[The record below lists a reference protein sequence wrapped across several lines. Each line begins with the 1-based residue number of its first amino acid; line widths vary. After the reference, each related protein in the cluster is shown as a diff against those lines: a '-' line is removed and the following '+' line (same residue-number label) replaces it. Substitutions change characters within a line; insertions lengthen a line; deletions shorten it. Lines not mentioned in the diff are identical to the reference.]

1 MQFSINIPHYTPIV
15 NLIQVTQAA
24 KTQIRKSIE
33 TITINF
39 LNLILFLV
47 FSFYRT
53 ILKNLCFYDI
63 MKIIMIK
70 CPSCCNKN
78 TDKSKFCR
86 ECGAGFEAGGK
97 LQDELKLV
105 TILFAD
111 ISGFTAMS
119 GKLSPD
125 EVKEI
130 IDDIIEKLTAAIE
143 SERGTVIKYEGDCI
157 MAAFG
162 INGSDELDPAH
173 SCYAALKMQRE
184 LLKFSE
190 NLKRARGFGLSMR
203 IGIHAGRCVIGLIGG
218 RLDIMG
224 DAVNIAARMEQNAA
238 IGKIMITSDM
248 AGQLKDRFLLEEPAP
263 VKVKGKEDPVRVYNV
278 TGKAPIRSRLI
289 LERRTEMVGRE
300 AELNSMIKKF
310 EEVESTSIPHLFF
323 IEGPA
328 GCGKSRL
335 IQEFEQYVR
344 KLPGD
349 IKLNRSF
356 FNSTAGGDYRV
367 FKVFFKTLDAGCGC
381 ESELLDHLKKAMAGY
396 DEKILKDHSKNMSY
410 LLGLDYS
417 EDEYIKRMKESPK
430 EFIPVIFKAFEDYF
444 TAVTAETAHVFFV
457 EDLHWADDGSIKLM
471 DHLLRW
477 LGGRLYFIATSR
489 KSLDEISFKPPRLK
503 TSGCRLNYLSAGIGD
518 MMIKNIFNDAA
529 GIGED
534 QVNKIIDKIDSV
546 AAGNPLFIEELII
559 SMHDK
564 GIIVKNDA
572 GWKIDEEK
580 LRALSLPATV
590 EMAIQSRIDG
600 LSRENI
606 EVLKKAAAIGRKFS
620 SEALIH
626 LLDKNLSKNFQPR
639 ISDLIK
645 KGIFL
650 NAGSDSYIFSH
661 DTIRD
666 VAYEKLTKKQ
676 KRELHEKAAG
686 WFEGLINDRR
696 AADENLESLI
706 CFHFDK
712 AANKQK
718 TVHYA
723 QLAAGASFEKYQV
736 EDCIH
741 YYELIRKYLNE
752 DENLM
757 DEARLI
763 EYLEGYSDVM
773 LLAGRTNELPDI
785 LNEFEH
791 KIQSAAAK
799 AKLNIKKMHVYGRLS
814 DMNNWETAINDT
826 EKILGDPDA
835 HKSSADDIL
844 WANLHERRGS
854 FYETKG
860 VWESALNCFEKTLKI
875 YENIENKTGTAAVL
889 ISIGVIYYKM
899 GSYDEALSRYEK
911 SGGIYKTIGDRRG
924 TASCL
929 NNMGIVYSD
938 KGDGGEALNRY
949 GQSLNILEKT
959 GDKRMIANCLANI
972 GIIYHSKENYDAA
985 LDHHERSM
993 ALLKEIGDR
1002 QGIAYCLNN
1011 IGNVYQIKGN
1021 YDDALGNYIQS
1032 MAILKEIGNKYGV
1045 ANCLAGIG
1053 TIYLEK
1059 GDYERAL
1066 INCRQSLEILE
1077 AIGVRQGVA
1086 MCLFFIGKIHAAK
1099 GGFESA
1105 LDHFN
1110 RSSAMAEEN
1119 SYKPC
1124 RAMCLKETG
1133 NLYMRKTEYAEAI
1146 NYYNEAITLFE
1157 ELRNKTEIDSLKI
1170 KIGECIEFK
1179 AGADLLVRP

>member
-1 MQFSINIPHYTPIV
+1 
-15 NLIQVTQAA
+15 
-24 KTQIRKSIE
+24 
-33 TITINF
+33 
-39 LNLILFLV
+39 
-47 FSFYRT
+47 
-53 ILKNLCFYDI
+53 
-63 MKIIMIK
+63 MIK
-70 CPSCCNKN
+70 CPSCGHKN

-86 ECGAGFEAGGK
+86 ECGAGLETGGK
-97 LQDELKLV
+97 RQDELKLV

-130 IDDIIEKLTAAIE
+130 IDDIFEKLTEAIE

-162 INGSDELDPAH
+162 INGSDELDPVH
-173 SCYAALKMQRE
+173 SCYAALKMQCE
-184 LLKFSE
+184 LVKFSE
-190 NLKRARGFGLSMR
+190 ALKRARGFELRMR

-224 DAVNIAARMEQNAA
+224 DAVNIAARMEQNAE
-238 IGKIMITSDM
+238 IGKIMITSGM
-248 AGQLKDRFLLEEPAP
+248 AGQLKDRFILEEPAP
-263 VKVKGKEDPVRVYNV
+263 VRVKGKDDPVRVYHV

-300 AELNSMIKKF
+300 NELNSMIKKF
-310 EEVESTSIPHLFF
+310 KEVESASVPHLFF

-335 IQEFEQYVR
+335 IQEFEQYIQ
-344 KLPGD
+344 KLSGG
-349 IKLNRSF
+349 IKLNRSY
-356 FNSTAGGDYRV
+356 FNSTAGSDYRV
-367 FKVFFKTLDAGCGC
+367 FKVFFKTLDTGCGC

-396 DEKILKDHSKNMSY
+396 DEKTLKDYSKNMSY
-410 LLGLDYS
+410 LLGLDHS
-417 EDEYIKRMKESPK
+417 EDEYIKRMKETPK

-444 TAVTAETAHVFFV
+444 TAVTAKAAQVFFV

-477 LGGRLYFIATSR
+477 LDGKLYFVATSR
-489 KSLDEISFKPPRLK
+489 KSLEEIKFKPPQHK
-503 TSGCRLNYLSAGIGD
+503 TSGCRLNYLSGSHSD
-518 MMIKNIFNDAA
+518 MMIKNIFDDAA

-534 QVNKIIDKIDSV
+534 HVKKIIDKIDAV

-559 SMHDK
+559 SMNDK

-572 GWKIDEEK
+572 GWKIDEDK
-580 LRALSLPATV
+580 LRVLSLPATV
-590 EMAIQSRIDG
+590 EMTIQSRIDG
-600 LSRENI
+600 LSSENI
-606 EVLKKAAAIGRKFS
+606 EILKKAAVIGRKFS

-626 LLDKNLSKNFQPR
+626 LLDKNHLKNFQPR

-666 VAYEKLTKKQ
+666 VVYEKLTKKQ
-676 KRELHEKAAG
+676 KRELHEKTAG
-686 WFEGLINDRR
+686 WFEGRINDRR

-712 AANKQK
+712 AANKKK
-718 TVHYA
+718 TVYYA
-723 QLAAGASFEKYQV
+723 QLAAKAAFEKYQV
-736 EDCIH
+736 EDCIR
-741 YYELIRKYLNE
+741 YYELMSKYLNE

-763 EYLEGYSDVM
+763 EYLEGYSEVM
-773 LLAGRTNELPDI
+773 LLAGKAGELLNI
-785 LNEFEH
+785 LKEFEH
-791 KIQSAAAK
+791 KIQSAVSR
-799 AKLNIKKMHVYGRLS
+799 AKLNIKKMHAYSRLS
-814 DMNNWETAINDT
+814 DMNNWETTINDT
-826 EKILGDPDA
+826 EKILGGPDA
-835 HKSSADDIL
+835 KKNTADDNL
-844 WANLHERRGS
+844 WANLYERRGS

-860 VWESALNCFEKTLKI
+860 VWESALNYFEKTLKI
-875 YENIENKTGTAAVL
+875 YDGIENKTGTAAVL

-899 GSYDEALSRYEK
+899 GSYDDALSRYEK
-911 SGGIYKTIGDRRG
+911 SGVICKTIGDRRG
-924 TASCL
+924 TANCLNNMGMIYHAKGDYIEAIGRYEQSLDILKKIGDRRGTAMCL

-938 KGDGGEALNRY
+938 KGDCGEALNRY
-949 GQSLNILEKT
+949 GQSLKILEET
-959 GDKRMIANCLANI
+959 GEKRMIANCLANI

-985 LDHHERSM
+985 LNHHERSM
-993 ALLKEIGDR
+993 ALLKEIGDK

-1011 IGNVYQIKGN
+1011 IGNVYQIKEN
-1021 YDDALGNYIQS
+1021 YDDALSNYIQS
-1032 MAILKEIGNKYGV
+1032 MAILKEIGNRYGV

-1059 GDYERAL
+1059 GDYDRAL
-1066 INCRQSLEILE
+1066 TNCRQSLEILE
-1077 AIGVRQGVA
+1077 AIGARQGVA
-1086 MCLFFIGKIHAAK
+1086 MCLFFIGKIYAGK
-1099 GGFESA
+1099 GDFEDA

-1110 RSSAMAEEN
+1110 RGSAMAEEN
-1119 SYKPC
+1119 AYQPC
-1124 RAMCLKETG
+1124 RAMCSKETG
-1133 NLYMRKTEYAEAI
+1133 NLYMRKNEYSEAL
-1146 NYYNEAITLFE
+1146 NYYEKALALFE
-1157 ELRNKTEIDSLKI
+1157 ELRNKTEIDALKI
-1170 KIGECIEFK
+1170 KIGECVELK
-1179 AGADLLVRP
+1179 GK